1 MAETPPTPTKKTS
14 ADKLIKTSEKKK
26 KPDIELKEEDLK
38 RVSGG
43 YIKASWSPEN
53 K

>member
-14 ADKLIKTSEKKK
+14 ADKLIKTSEKK